1 MAEVLDWL
9 PGWRLGS
16 LSAACWPRHVHL
28 IRSVEPIAGA
38 TADDTTATSRQVLTD
53 ADIGAVIMTGARSG
67 DGTSFP
73 SLRKE
78 MVERDIAARGVR
90 DELVLDAM
98 RKVPRELF
106 LPSAFVNSPTRIRH
120 CRLQASRQ
128 SLSPISLRS

>member
-1 MAEVLDWL
+1 MPEVLDWL

-28 IRSVEPIAGA
+28 IRSVEPIAGT

-53 ADIGAVIMTGARSG
+53 ADIGAVIMGVFASTGARSG

-73 SLRKE
+73 SPRKE

-106 LPSAFVNSPTRIRH
+106 LAKAPS
-120 CRLQASRQ
+120 
-128 SLSPISLRS
+128 